1 MFKKSVLAALM
12 ATVIGMTG
20 GLAFAATGN
29 TVTGQISITGK
40 DGAPKSYRANVVV
53 FLESAASAS
62 YAAPAEEIVVS
73 QRGRRFRPSVLPV
86 LRGQSLAF
94 PNDDRVLHNVFSL
107 SKTRPFD
114 LGNYNKGE
122 SRSVILDTPGLI
134 NVYCNIHPQ
143 MTLDVLVLNN
153 PWFVRTEK
161 EGTFSITG
169 VPDGD
174 YTLRVWNEL
183 SDEQSIQISLSG
195 GQTQSHNIQLVET
208 KVRPPHN
215 NKFGKGYRGKY

>member
-1 MFKKSVLAALM
+1 MFKKPVLAALIAAMMGM
-12 ATVIGMTG
+12 AG
-20 GLAFAATGN
+20 GFVFAGTGN
-29 TVTGQISITGK
+29 TVTGEISITGK

-53 FLESAASAS
+53 FLESAANAS
-62 YAAPAEEIVVS
+62 YAVPAEEIVIS

-94 PNDDRVLHNVFSL
+94 PNDDKVLHNVFSL
-107 SKTRPFD
+107 SKTKPFD

-122 SRSVILDTPGLI
+122 SRSVILDTPGLV

-143 MTLDVLVLNN
+143 MVLDVLVLNN
-153 PWFVRTEK
+153 PWFAKTEK

-183 SDEQSIQISLSG
+183 SEEQSIPLSLAG
-195 GQTQSHNIQLVET
+195 GEVQSHQIQLVET
-208 KVRPPHN
+208 KVRPKHN
-215 NKFGKGYRGKY
+215 NKYGKGYRGKY